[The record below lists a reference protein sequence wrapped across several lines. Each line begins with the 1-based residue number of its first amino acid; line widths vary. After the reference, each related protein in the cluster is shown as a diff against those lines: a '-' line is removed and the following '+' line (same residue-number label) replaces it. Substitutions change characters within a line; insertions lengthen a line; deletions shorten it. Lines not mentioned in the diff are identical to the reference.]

1 MGTFK
6 AGADLK
12 SVRASERWTPRG
24 WAVLCLLGLVV
35 IDTSRLFASRP
46 YDELKEKVALAGRSV
61 TLTCAKPLASSSAGF
76 LILFAS
82 GDGGL
87 HWTSKTVYK
96 HMADRGYYVAA
107 FSSGE
112 ALATTKRSGAGIT
125 VSEFTADIV
134 ALMHGGKHILGLP
147 ESTLTVVT
155 GLSRGASMVV
165 LAGAQSAL
173 QPVLAGGVA
182 IALTRESDY
191 GKASPP
197 APGEEGLQIDERGR
211 ILIYP
216 LMDRLGSVPLAV
228 IQSTRDSYVPS
239 AESRQLMG
247 PDTSTRRLIE
257 VEARN
262 HSFRGS
268 KDEMLRKV
276 DAALEWIATQPRR

>member
-1 MGTFK
+1 M
-6 AGADLK
+6 
-12 SVRASERWTPRG
+12 
-24 WAVLCLLGLVV
+24 LCLLGLLV
-35 IDTSRLFASRP
+35 INSAPIFASRT
-46 YDELKEKVALAGRSV
+46 YSEHKEKVALAGRSV
-61 TLTCAKPLASSSAGF
+61 TLTCAKPLAASSAGF
-76 LILFAS
+76 LVLFAS

-96 HMADRGYYVAA
+96 HMAERGYYVAA

-112 ALATTKRSGAGIT
+112 ALATTNRSGAGIT
-125 VSEFTADIV
+125 IAEFTADIA
-134 ALMHGGKHILGLP
+134 ALMHGGKHTLGLP
-147 ESTLTVVT
+147 ESTTTVVT

-165 LAGAQSAL
+165 LAGAQPAL
-173 QPVLAGGVA
+173 QPSLAGGVA

-197 APGEEGLQIDERGR
+197 APGEDGLQLDERGR
-211 ILIYP
+211 ILVYP
-216 LMDRLGSVPLAV
+216 LIERFGSVPLAV

-247 PDTSTRRLIE
+247 PDTPTRRLIE
-257 VEARN
+257 IEARN

-276 DAALEWIATQPRR
+276 DAALEWIAAAQPRR